1 MDNLFADT
9 TLVEGRVRVES
20 KRTTTSKSIIQ
31 LFTWLVFVGDITRAL
46 IGYR

>member
-31 LFTWLVFVGDITRAL
+31 LLTWLN
-46 IGYR
+46 

>member
-31 LFTWLVFVGDITRAL
+31 LIIWLVFVGDITWAL
-46 IGYR
+46 IG